1 MNNLIV
7 LTGPTAVGKT
17 DISIQLAKAIGG
29 EIISADSMQVYKYMD
44 IGSAKVKKEDMGGI
58 THHLIDIIDPK
69 DGFDVT
75 MFKKLA
81 LEAIADIY
89 SRGHIPIIVGG
100 TGFYI
105 QAILYDID
113 FSNNEDVSIY
123 RKELEN
129 IASEGGAIGLHDR
142 LAKVDPEAAK
152 NIHPNNTKRVIRALE
167 YYKNTGNKISAHNN
181 EQRKHTSPYN
191 FAYLVLNDDRDKL
204 YQRIDLRVD
213 RMLEEGLLEEVRH
226 LKDMGLTRDMVS
238 MQGIGYKELLAY
250 LDEEYSLEDAIYIV
264 KRDSRRYAKR
274 QLTWFRREKDVTWL
288 DRTKL
293 GENSAILEFI
303 IDLLKKRGIL

>member
-44 IGSAKVKKEDMGGI
+44 IGSAKVKKEEMDGI
-58 THHLIDIIDPK
+58 PHHLIDIIEPK

-75 MFKKLA
+75 IFKKLA
-81 LEAIADIY
+81 LEAITHIY

-113 FSNNEDVSIY
+113 FSDNEDVSVY
-123 RKELEN
+123 RKELED
-129 IASEGGAIGLHDR
+129 IALENGAMYLHNM
-142 LAKVDPEAAK
+142 LALVDPESAK
-152 NIHPNNTKRVIRALE
+152 SIHPNNTKRVIRALE
-167 YYKNTGNKISAHNN
+167 YYKNTGNKISTHNN
-181 EQRKHTSPYN
+181 EQREHTSPYN
-191 FAYLVLNDDRDKL
+191 FAYFVLNDDRDKL

-213 RMLEEGLLEEVRH
+213 KMLEAGLLEEVRH
-226 LKDMGLTRDMVS
+226 LKDMGLTKDMVS

-250 LDEEYSLEDAIYIV
+250 LEGEYSLEEAIYII

-274 QLTWFRREKDVTWL
+274 QLTWFRREKDVIWL

-293 GENSAILEFI
+293 GEDNAILDYI
-303 IDLLKKRGIL
+303 IDLLKKRGIQ